1 MRSTAKR
8 VRDDTGQ
15 ALIEFALALPIAAV
29 LLIGIAEYGRLAYMA
44 IEVANAAHA
53 GAQYG
58 AQNHATASD
67 ATGMENAAKTDAE
80 DVTGLTQPTA
90 QHLCA
95 CSSGGGG
102 TLSSCTS
109 LVCSGTGN
117 RAVEFVQVNS
127 SATVHP
133 IFHYPGISN
142 TVTLN
147 GQAIMRVEQ

>member
-8 VRDDTGQ
+8 FRDDPGQ
-15 ALIEFALALPIAAV
+15 ALLELALALPIV
-29 LLIGIAEYGRLAYMA
+29 TMLLIGIAEYGRFAFMD

-58 AQNHATASD
+58 AQNPVTASNN
-67 ATGMENAAKTDAE
+67 TGMQNAATIDGPN
-80 DVTGLTQPTA
+80 VPGLTATA

-102 TLSSCTS
+102 ALQSCTT

-117 RAVEFVQVNS
+117 RAVEYVQVNT

-133 IFHYPGISN
+133 MFNYPGISR
-142 TVTLN
+142 TLTLT
-147 GQAIMRVEQ
+147 GQAIMRVDQ